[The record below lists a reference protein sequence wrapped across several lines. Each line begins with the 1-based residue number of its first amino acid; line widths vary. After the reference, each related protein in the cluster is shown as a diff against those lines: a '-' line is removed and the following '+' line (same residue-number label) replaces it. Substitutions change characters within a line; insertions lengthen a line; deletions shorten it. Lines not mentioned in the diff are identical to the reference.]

1 MIHKVKVLGCSTKL
15 KVLGQ
20 MLNKVEGT
28 WTNDPESKGPW
39 TDDPHRVKG
48 TWTNAEQIL
57 KFLDKCSTK
66 LKKLGQMFHKI

>member
-20 MLNKVEGT
+20 VLNKVEGT

-39 TDDPHRVKG
+39 TDDPHKVEG
-48 TWTNAEQIL
+48 L
-57 KFLDKCSTK
+57 
-66 LKKLGQMFHKI
+66 